1 MTHGHMTKNALNMK
15 IGAQDLPCLTSLGQ
29 DQHQDKYGKMEAH
42 GKLKKTDRPE
52 WIHKDEWHKSKSKR
66 AEWKAEWKS
75 HVQVIQEC
83 RA

>member
-1 MTHGHMTKNALNMK
+1 
-15 IGAQDLPCLTSLGQ
+15 
-29 DQHQDKYGKMEAH
+29 MEAH